1 MKMISGEVV
10 WVYLFFV
17 LIVSFF
23 TENEWIM
30 AISAFLLMLVFFGI
44 WSFIDDKI
52 KSREKNEK
60 ITNFI

>member
-1 MKMISGEVV
+1 MISGEVV

-44 WSFIDDKI
+44 WNLIDDKI
-52 KSREKNEK
+52 KSRKKNEK